1 MGFLNYNPRILPET
15 GRLKML
21 PAAES
26 KETEI
31 IEEKAALRR
40 RLRQARA
47 ALRLA
52 ERAAAERK
60 ANALLK
66 RCIKRGG
73 KIGLYWPVGKEMR
86 LHNLIQTALQRGA
99 QVYLPYIEAGKRR
112 LWFTRYTA
120 QTQQRERRSSR
131 SKLDIPQFAG
141 DKIRVHRLDLL
152 LVPLVG
158 IDKQGYRL
166 GQAGGFYDATL
177 AQMKHRRRV
186 RTLGVGFACQMV
198 EALPREPHDLPLDGF
213 VCERG
218 CFRFKRGAY

>member
-1 MGFLNYNPRILPET
+1 MLQAALPDHT
-15 GRLKML
+15 HL
-21 PAAES
+21 
-26 KETEI
+26 

-47 ALRLA
+47 ALRPA
-52 ERAAAERK
+52 ERVQAERK

-86 LHNLIQTALQRGA
+86 LHGLLQAALQRGA
-99 QVYLPYIEAGKRR
+99 QVYLPYIEPNKRR

-120 QTQQRERRSSR
+120 AKTQQRERRGSR

-141 DKIRVHRLDLL
+141 NKIRVHRLDLL

-177 AQMKHRRRV
+177 AQMKYRRRV

-198 EALPREPHDLPLDGF
+198 DALPREPHDLPLDGF

-218 CFRFKRGAY
+218 CFRFKRGTHLKIDKFG